1 MASDRERCFDSFDA
15 LTHATRPACRVE
27 GIIYDATYNNATTDC
42 GSPFCRSMFVDQ
54 CLRINVCGSMRD
66 TPIHLLLVEDNSLDV
81 RLLRELLKQAPFEF
95 VLTEVGY
102 MREAES
108 RLATD
113 AVDIILLDL
122 GLPDAQGLEAVRR
135 ARAAAPRVPLIVLT
149 GCEDELVADQ
159 ALQEGAQ
166 DFLVKGEIETAVLL
180 RTIRYATQR
189 MKAEVEMQK
198 AQEESE
204 AANRVKGELLAE
216 LQAAH
221 AETQLFLRSIP
232 SILIGVDSEGRITHW
247 NLTATSTFGIED
259 SIAVGRIIEDCGIRW
274 LHPEIKTEIARWL
287 ATESSYRSENQA
299 YEHEGKTRF
308 LGLNVLRVPAKG
320 GEQTGF
326 IITGADVTERMAL
339 ELQLRQAQ
347 KLEGIGQLAA
357 GIAHEIN
364 TPTQFVGDNIRFLK
378 DSWGPV
384 AEFMSF
390 CGTIQTECA
399 AGSVSPE
406 HLQHFCDLHKK
417 CDLKYLS
424 EHIPKAI
431 DLSLEGVKRIAKI
444 VKGFKEFSHPGSEEK
459 QAINLNQAIETTI
472 SVARHEWK
480 YCADLATVFDVEL
493 PLVPCLVGEFNQV
506 ILNLIV
512 NSAHAITNAAEKNG
526 KGKGTIT
533 ISTQR
538 EGEWA
543 RIAVAD
549 TGAGIPEE
557 IRSRVF
563 EPFFTTKEVGKG
575 TGQGLALAHAAIVK
589 RHQGQLWFESEL
601 GQGTTFFIRLPLG
614 VGTPS

>member
-1 MASDRERCFDSFDA
+1 M
-15 LTHATRPACRVE
+15 
-27 GIIYDATYNNATTDC
+27 
-42 GSPFCRSMFVDQ
+42 
-54 CLRINVCGSMRD
+54 
-66 TPIHLLLVEDNSLDV
+66 
-81 RLLRELLKQAPFEF
+81 
-95 VLTEVGY
+95 
-102 MREAES
+102 
-108 RLATD
+108 
-113 AVDIILLDL
+113 
-122 GLPDAQGLEAVRR
+122 RR
-135 ARAAAPRVPLIVLT
+135 ARAAAPRVPLVVLT

-166 DFLVKGEIETAVLL
+166 DFLVKGQIETPGLL
-180 RTIRYATQR
+180 RAIRYATQR

-198 AQEESE
+198 AQEEAE

-221 AETQLFLRSIP
+221 AETELFLRSIP
-232 SILIGVDSEGRITHW
+232 SILIGVDSQGRVTHW
-247 NLTATSTFGIED
+247 NLTATNTFGVD
-259 SIAVGRIIEDCGIRW
+259 DNVAVGRMIEDCGIRW
-274 LHPEIKTEIARWL
+274 LHPEMKAEIARWL
-287 ATESSYRSENQA
+287 ATESSYRSDNLA
-299 YEHEGKTRF
+299 YEREGKTRF

-326 IITGADVTERMAL
+326 IITGADVTDRMVL

-384 AEFMSF
+384 AEFLNF
-390 CGTIQTECA
+390 CGTMQSECA
-399 AGSVSPE
+399 AGAVSPE
-406 HLQHFCDLHKK
+406 HLQQFCELHQK
-417 CDLKYLS
+417 CDLEYLS

-480 YCADLATVFDVEL
+480 YCADVVTAFDADL

-506 ILNLIV
+506 MLNLIV
-512 NSAHAITNAAEKNG
+512 NSAHAISSAAEKNG

-533 ISTQR
+533 ISTRR

-549 TGAGIPEE
+549 TGAGIPME

-575 TGQGLALAHAAIVK
+575 TGQGLALAHAAIVN
-589 RHQGQLWFESEL
+589 RHQGQLWFESEV
-601 GQGTTFFIRLPLG
+601 GHGTTFFIRLPLEA
-614 VGTPS
+614 GTLAS

>member
-1 MASDRERCFDSFDA
+1 MSETS
-15 LTHATRPACRVE
+15 LK
-27 GIIYDATYNNATTDC
+27 
-42 GSPFCRSMFVDQ
+42 
-54 CLRINVCGSMRD
+54 
-66 TPIHLLLVEDNSLDV
+66 LLLVEDNSLDV
-81 RLLRELLKQAPFEF
+81 RLLRGILKPAPGELA
-95 VLTEVGY
+95 LTDVGS
-102 MREAES
+102 MGEAEAH
-108 RLATD
+108 LASN

-122 GLPDAQGLEAVRR
+122 GLPDVSGLEAVRR
-135 ARAAAPRVPLIVLT
+135 ARAAAPRIPLIVLT
-149 GCEDELVADQ
+149 GCDNELVADQ
-159 ALQEGAQ
+159 ALQGGAQ
-166 DFLVKGEIETAVLL
+166 DFLLKGRIETAGLL
-180 RTIRYATQR
+180 RAIRYATQR

-198 AQEESE
+198 AQEEAE
-204 AANRVKGELLAE
+204 AANKVKGELLAE

-221 AETQLFLRSIP
+221 AETELFLRSIP
-232 SILIGVDSEGRITHW
+232 SILIGVNSRGRVTHW
-247 NLTATSTFGIED
+247 NLSATSTFGIED
-259 SIAVGRIIEDCGIRW
+259 SSAVGRMIEDCGIRW
-274 LHPEIKTEIARWL
+274 LHPEIKAEIARWL
-287 ATESSYRSENQA
+287 ATESAYRSENLA
-299 YEHEGKTRF
+299 YEREGKTRF

-320 GEQTGF
+320 AEQTGF
-326 IITGADVTERMAL
+326 IITGADVTDRMVL

-384 AEFMSF
+384 AEFLNF
-390 CGTIQTECA
+390 CGTMQAECA
-399 AGSVSPE
+399 TGPVSRE
-406 HLQHFCDLHKK
+406 HLQQFCELHKK
-417 CDLKYLS
+417 CDLEYLS

-431 DLSLEGVKRIAKI
+431 DLSLEGVRRIAKI

-459 QAINLNQAIETTI
+459 QTIDLNQAIETTI

-480 YCADLATVFDVEL
+480 YCADVVTVFDADL
-493 PLVPCLVGEFNQV
+493 PVVPCLVGEFNQV

-512 NSAHAITNAAEKNG
+512 NSAHAISSAAEKNG

-533 ISTQR
+533 ISTCR
-538 EGEWA
+538 EGDWA

-549 TGAGIPEE
+549 TGAGIPVE

-601 GQGTTFFIRLPLG
+601 EKGTTFFIRLPLG
-614 VGTPS
+614 AGTLVS